1 MRRRRFVL
9 LLRAMAIVPA
19 PLTTMCGHQTRK
31 AEEVQAAPPVEQGAK
46 AARSVRQPIGG
57 VGAKAG
63 RDPRPTGGIDA
74 AVSKR
79 TGAATTLS
87 AGAR

>member
-9 LLRAMAIVPA
+9 LLRAMAMVPA

-31 AEEVQAAPPVEQGAK
+31 AEEVQTPPPQAAASQ
-46 AARSVRQPIGG
+46 AAHSTTQPS
-57 VGAKAG
+57 
-63 RDPRPTGGIDA
+63 GGIMVKGSRDRRPA
-74 AVSKR
+74 GTIEATASKR
-79 TGAATTLS
+79 KGVANALS